1 MVAPDARQV
10 FGVCQAYDS
19 RISHNV
25 KSYCRV
31 CEAYYC
37 HCTTMTA
44 SAPAAAATPATNSF
58 CYYDDDDDYYYYYY
72 RYRHY
77 YILRCHCNDIDG
89 DDGTYFYCHCWE
101 L

>member
-58 CYYDDDDDYYYYYY
+58 CYYDDDDYYYYY

-77 YILRCHCNDIDG
+77 YILRSHCNDIDG
-89 DDGTYFYCHCWE
+89 DDGTYFYCHC
-101 L
+101 